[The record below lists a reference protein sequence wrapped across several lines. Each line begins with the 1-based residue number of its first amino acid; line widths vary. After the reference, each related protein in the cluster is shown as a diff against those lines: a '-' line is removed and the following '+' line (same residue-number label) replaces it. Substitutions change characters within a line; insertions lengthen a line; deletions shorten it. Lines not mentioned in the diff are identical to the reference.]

1 MRAKFFSAFSKFSMM
16 TCIVD
21 AVVTAT
27 AEAEAIAAREDMMAK
42 ESFIVE
48 LKGGEFLG
56 LQRERKRPLKRNRRP
71 MPSRTQSVCATTV
84 TCEM

>member
-48 LKGGEFLG
+48 LKGGELLG
-56 LQRERKRPLKRNRRP
+56 LQREEVPFKTKSQTNAFPD
-71 MPSRTQSVCATTV
+71 TECVCGNSYL
-84 TCEM
+84 

>member
-1 MRAKFFSAFSKFSMM
+1 MRAKFFSAFSKFSTM

-27 AEAEAIAAREDMMAK
+27 AEAEAISAREDMMAK
-42 ESFIVE
+42 ESFIAE

-56 LQRERKRPLKRNRRP
+56 LQRERKRPLKRNREL
-71 MPSRTQSVCATTV
+71 MPSRTQSVRAETV